1 MRKSRHQLI
10 RDTLLAHEDGLTKHE
25 ICRIAG
31 LDQRSIRRSLIAMPD
46 VYIDRWVIP
55 AKKAVTPVYV
65 AVDVPKD
72 CFMPNKA

>member
-10 RDTLLAHEDGLTKHE
+10 RETLLAHEDGLTKSQ
-25 ICRIAG
+25 ICTITNISHSSIKKS
-31 LDQRSIRRSLIAMPD
+31 LDAMPD

-65 AVDVPKD
+65 AVDVPKN
-72 CFMPNKA
+72 CPKP

>member
-10 RDTLLAHEDGLTKHE
+10 RETLLAHEDGLTKSQ
-25 ICRIAG
+25 ICNITNISPNSIKKS
-31 LDQRSIRRSLIAMPD
+31 LDAMPD

-72 CFMPNKA
+72 CPKP